1 MLDFIAKNLETV
13 AYGGGDVSE
22 VSGDAISPHVKLF
35 NFNGSTETGTFPLL
49 RSAGCKYPSED
60 WKYIHPH
67 PAAGLVFKPHLD
79 GLYEAYIV
87 RNPNIDD
94 EQPVFKIFGQ
104 LSEYPT
110 KDLFSPHPSKENLWR
125 HRGRADDTIVLKSGS
140 KVNPIQMEQQVA
152 HHPDVQAVLM
162 VGTGRRVPAL
172 LIELAQP
179 LLSALLP
186 PGTTGDGNEQK
197 RKEEKDDMIN
207 RIWPTI
213 EKANSTYP
221 VDSRIEK
228 SHVLFT
234 DVRNPMQRAG
244 KGTVQR
250 APTLELFK
258 DGLDNL
264 YAEAALREGGLTV

>member
-1 MLDFIAKNLETV
+1 MLDFIAMNLKTV
-13 AYGGGDVSE
+13 AYGGGDLSE
-22 VSGDAISPHVKLF
+22 VFGDTMSPHVKLF

-49 RSAGCKYPSED
+49 RPAGCTYPSED

-67 PAAGLVFKPHLD
+67 PAAGIVFKPHLD
-79 GLYEAYIV
+79 GLYEAYII
-87 RNPNIDD
+87 RNPNFDV

-110 KDLFSPHPSKENLWR
+110 KDLFSPHPSKENLWT
-125 HRGRADDTIVLKSGS
+125 HRGRVDDTIVLNSGN
-140 KVNPIQMEQQVA
+140 KTNPIYMEQQVA
-152 HHPDVQAVLM
+152 HHPEVQAVLM
-162 VGTGRRVPAL
+162 VGTGRRMPAL

-179 LLSALLP
+179 LLSASLP
-186 PGTTGDGNEQK
+186 PGDSNEQK
-197 RKEEKDDMIN
+197 RKEEKDDIIN

-234 DVRNPMQRAG
+234 DVHNPMQRAG

-250 APTLELFK
+250 GPTLELFK
-258 DGLDNL
+258 DALDNL
-264 YAEAALREGGLTV
+264 YAEAAQREGSLTV

>member
-22 VSGDAISPHVKLF
+22 VSGDAMSHHVKLF
-35 NFNGSTETGTFPLL
+35 NFNGSTETGSFPLL

-79 GLYEAYIV
+79 GLYEAYII

-94 EQPVFKIFGQ
+94 EQPVFKIFEQ

-110 KDLFSPHPSKENLWR
+110 KDLFSPHPSKENLWT
-125 HRGRADDTIVLKSGS
+125 HRGRADDTIVLKSGN
-140 KVNPIQMEQQVA
+140 KTNPIHMEQQVA

-162 VGTGRRVPAL
+162 VGTGRRMPAL

-179 LLSALLP
+179 LLSATLLP
-186 PGTTGDGNEQK
+186 TTTGDGNEQR
-197 RKEEKDDMIN
+197 RKEEMNDMIN

-228 SHVLFT
+228 SHVLLT

-250 APTLELFK
+250 GPTLELFK

-264 YAEAALREGGLTV
+264 YAEAALRAGSLTV